1 MIPAE
6 SLRLWPARNF
16 LAEIE
21 PAERSLYALEDLAVR
36 EPRLR
41 RAYRKVQTLGRALQE
56 RVGRSEWT
64 RFTDTRTFFQSA
76 LFELAF
82 NLGFENGLI
91 KVQAEVLRERK
102 PTGAERRFGEELR
115 QIVARAPVSAERAML
130 TVLELAYALATSQWD
145 PAGVNPGHQV

>member
-1 MIPAE
+1 MIPSE

-21 PAERSLYALEDLAVR
+21 PAERNLYALEDLAVR

-56 RVGRSEWT
+56 RVGRSDWT
-64 RFTDTRTFFQSA
+64 RFTDARTFFQSA

-145 PAGVNPGHQV
+145 PAGVDPGQQV

>member
-1 MIPAE
+1 MTPSD

-21 PAERSLYALEDLAVR
+21 PPERDLYALDDLALR

-56 RVGRSEWT
+56 RVGRADWT
-64 RFTDTRTFFQSA
+64 RFTDARTFFQSA

-130 TVLELAYALATSQWD
+130 TVLELAYALATSQWE
-145 PAGVNPGHQV
+145 PAGAGSDHQV